1 MQPQRRLGRDGPVA
15 YVTGMKHEAI
25 ETLPSE
31 LPPSK
36 RPVTREMIERARA
49 GLRSGAGVEH
59 TVVSAWL
66 RTWGTP
72 GRRPFKDWLADWNG

>member
-1 MQPQRRLGRDGPVA
+1 
-15 YVTGMKHEAI
+15 MKHEAI
-25 ETLPSE
+25 ESPARE

-36 RPVTREMIERARA
+36 RPVTPEMIERARA
-49 GLRSGAGVEH
+49 GLASNAGVEH

-72 GRRPFKDWLADWNG
+72 DRRPFKDWLADWHG